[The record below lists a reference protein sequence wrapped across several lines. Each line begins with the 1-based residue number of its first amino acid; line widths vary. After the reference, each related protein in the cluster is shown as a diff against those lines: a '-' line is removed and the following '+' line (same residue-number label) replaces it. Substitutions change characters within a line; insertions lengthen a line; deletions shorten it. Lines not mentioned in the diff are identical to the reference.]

1 MKVTKEICDAIDN
14 AFEPLSREMSLR
26 RLILDGVRVDRR
38 THHKRAEQPP
48 EPGFRDRTADLGLE
62 LANSKAC
69 WVDVDNDGWT
79 DLCSGGIVWRNN
91 SGKGFTKLAAGVSD
105 VVAADFDN
113 DGFADLFSWSPV
125 RAYRNQGG
133 HGFEPME
140 IPELPKCVSSGA
152 CWADFNGDGF
162 VDVYVG
168 GYEDWDAGITYP
180 DLLLMNEKGKSFQ
193 LAWSEVRF
201 RARGVTSCDFDQ
213 DGDVDVYVSNYRL
226 QPNVLW
232 LNDGAGQFAD
242 VTAARNALGTSPGFD
257 GGHSIGS
264 AWGDFDND
272 GKFDL
277 FVGNFAHVDDRG
289 DQPKSRFLRNL
300 GAENGYTFNDRG
312 PCGVFYQESY
322 ASPSAGDFDNDGD
335 LDLFFTTVYETA
347 SFGRKNNPVLFRN
360 DGDFVFADATST
372 ATLTALPTTYQAA
385 WSDFDHDGDLD
396 LVSAGKLFENV
407 AAKGGGWRCD
417 LRVTAMLSIARPLV
431 RKSASSP
438 RRKPSRDKS
447 KRGPEKQIKTTSFCI
462 LDSAI
467 SNSQSHLR
475 SSGQMGRPRRSRT
488 LRSIARWR
496 SASHPNRKTQI

>member
-1 MKVTKEICDAIDN
+1 MPLTTLLNHCRVRCHFVGLFLIACVLTGGRITN
-14 AFEPLSREMSLR
+14 AQ
-26 RLILDGVRVDRR
+26 
-38 THHKRAEQPP
+38 EQPP

-79 DLCSGGIVWRNN
+79 DLCAGGIVWRNN

-407 AAKGGGWRCD
+407 AAKGGW
-417 LRVTAMLSIARPLV
+417 LEV
-431 RKSASSP
+431 RLEGDGHAVN
-438 RRKPSRDKS
+438 R
-447 KRGPEKQIKTTSFCI
+447 
-462 LDSAI
+462 SAI
-467 SNSQSHLR
+467 GAQVRIVSPTQTLTRQIEAGTGEANQNDLILHFGLGDQQQPISLEILWPNGTTQTVKNIQINR
-475 SSGQMGRPRRSRT
+475 SVAFSFTPQP
-488 LRSIARWR
+488 
-496 SASHPNRKTQI
+496 